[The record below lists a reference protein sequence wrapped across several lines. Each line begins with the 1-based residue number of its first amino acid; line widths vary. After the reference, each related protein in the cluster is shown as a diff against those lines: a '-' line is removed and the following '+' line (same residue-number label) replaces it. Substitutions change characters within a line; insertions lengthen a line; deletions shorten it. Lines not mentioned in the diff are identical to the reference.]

1 MIIAQV
7 SDIHAAE
14 NNDNLARFERA
25 LTWIDLITPDALVLT
40 GVLDKSRFWQIYHT
54 SALSVEQKKVL
65 NRLLDGGENGFSE
78 GINASQY
85 QKVAKVSKAT
95 ATRHLADLVSLG
107 CMRKSVSGGRSTRY
121 TINRTFSLFNAGNL
135 MKNIT
140 FYGRFEADILA
151 GRKTITLREA
161 SDADFTAGDQ
171 VRVSRYEDDVF
182 FCNIE
187 IIAVTGVQFDD
198 LNDQHAVQ
206 ENMTLE
212 ELKQV
217 ISEIY
222 PGLKSLFMIE
232 FRLL

>member
-1 MIIAQV
+1 
-7 SDIHAAE
+7 
-14 NNDNLARFERA
+14 
-25 LTWIDLITPDALVLT
+25 
-40 GVLDKSRFWQIYHT
+40 
-54 SALSVEQKKVL
+54 
-65 NRLLDGGENGFSE
+65 
-78 GINASQY
+78 
-85 QKVAKVSKAT
+85 
-95 ATRHLADLVSLG
+95 
-107 CMRKSVSGGRSTRY
+107 
-121 TINRTFSLFNAGNL
+121 

-140 FYGRFEADILA
+140 FYSRFEADILA

-171 VRVSRYEDDVF
+171 VRVSSYEDDVF